1 MSKWLVCVVVS
12 LDKFHVIVVIVV
24 IVVSILFSAKMQF
37 GCDAYE
43 RVERS
48 DSLFK
53 RPLCVTGPDSDSVA
67 ELVSGK
73 PQFNLCENFEQMLG
87 ICSQVLKLLDLH

>member
-1 MSKWLVCVVVS
+1 MVS
-12 LDKFHVIVVIVV
+12 LDKFLLIVIIFPF
-24 IVVSILFSAKMQF
+24 FSAKMQF

-53 RPLCVTGPDSDSVA
+53 RPLCVTGPDSDRVA

-87 ICSQVLKLLDLH
+87 ICLQVKYIKL